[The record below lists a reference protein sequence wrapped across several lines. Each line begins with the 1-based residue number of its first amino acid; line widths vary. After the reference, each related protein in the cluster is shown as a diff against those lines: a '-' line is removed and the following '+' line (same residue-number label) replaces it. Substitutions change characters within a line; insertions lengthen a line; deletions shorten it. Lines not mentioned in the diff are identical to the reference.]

1 MAKNTCTRRLKNII
15 GCSTTQTLEEE
26 HQHRFRYVE
35 RVFVLFIYF
44 ASLITFSYSCSLTH
58 LISSHL
64 IPKTKYQGMKKEKK
78 IQYDENNKIIRQN
91 MKEPET
97 TEAAKKRLNISTS
110 AVENKRT
117 RSSWSSDQLNV
128 LYYAIK
134 NYSKYDKAFNG
145 LQSIILDNFWVFC
158 NHFCFH

>member
-1 MAKNTCTRRLKNII
+1 
-15 GCSTTQTLEEE
+15 
-26 HQHRFRYVE
+26 
-35 RVFVLFIYF
+35 
-44 ASLITFSYSCSLTH
+44 
-58 LISSHL
+58 
-64 IPKTKYQGMKKEKK
+64 MKKEKK

-145 LQSIILDNFWVFC
+145 LQSIILDNFW
-158 NHFCFH
+158 